1 MLVSLKEISK
11 YVDLSGLS
19 ANDIA
24 KRLTDAG
31 IEVEEIKHFSEGT
44 NLVIGEIISCE
55 KLEKSDHLHRCK
67 VNIGDDIL
75 SIICGA
81 PNARVGLKVI
91 VAKVGAKLPH
101 DITIKQSKICGEDSY
116 GMLCSLKELGVED
129 KYLKEEQ
136 IKGIEELP
144 IDAKVGE
151 TDVLGYLGIDDTILD
166 LKLLANR
173 SDCLSLYSVSKEIAA
188 LFKRKLNIPTYEDL
202 ANTNIDFKV
211 GSESNNSKAF
221 RARIFKNVTIKES
234 PNWLKNI
241 LHSEGIRSIN
251 NIVDIGNYVML
262 LTGQPVH
269 MYDLD
274 KLPKN
279 ELFVKDN
286 IDTKVK
292 ALDEKEYQI
301 NEGDLVVTSN
311 NIPVCIAGVMGLENV
326 SVTEKTKNICLE
338 VAYFY
343 GPRIRKTSS
352 RLGLSSDSSMRY
364 IKGINLHMMDET
376 LIIATKLI
384 HDLAS
389 CNEISYTNTYDK
401 LDKSLKEIKCSVSY
415 INNRL
420 SSNVS
425 KDIILDTLKTLYFGI
440 KEIDEDNFIATV
452 PPFRNDI
459 EGKADLSEEIV
470 RYLGFDIITTHLP
483 LMETSLGG
491 RSLNDN
497 KVKIIKDYLLNQG
510 LYEILT
516 YTLLSKKESKYFNIL
531 NKDEPYVIMN
541 PLTEDH
547 KVVRKT
553 LLTSLIN
560 TICYNLSYQNKNF
573 GLFEVSNIETK
584 KENSEYLAIGLVNK
598 KLEMDLFKSEEY
610 SFYDLKGYIYNI
622 FRILNISE
630 SRIRLERFNSEEF
643 HPTRSALIYLD
654 NKLIGVFGE
663 LHPLLKQ
670 QFGIKKDHLVIG
682 EINLTKLF
690 DVRTSNNKFK
700 EFSKFPSVN
709 RDYAFYLNDK
719 LTYSDIIK
727 EIKKGSNLIKDI
739 KLFDIYKDQNGLT
752 SLALTVTLEK
762 DNGSFLANEI
772 TDIDLKIKDIIVNKL
787 HLNLRG

>member
-279 ELFVKDN
+279 ELVVKDN

-338 VAYFY
+338 VAHFY

-389 CNEISYTNTYDK
+389 CNEISYTNTYDE

-516 YTLLSKKESKYFNIL
+516 YTLLSEKESKYFNIL

-560 TICYNLSYQNKNF
+560 TICYNLNYQNKNF

-682 EINLTKLF
+682 EINLTKLL

>member
-55 KLEKSDHLHRCK
+55 KLEKSDHLHCCK

-81 PNARVGLKVI
+81 PNARAGLKVI

-151 TDVLGYLGIDDTILD
+151 TNVLGYLGIDDTILD

-279 ELFVKDN
+279 ELVVKDN

-338 VAYFY
+338 VAHFY

-425 KDIILDTLKTLYFGI
+425 KDIILNTLKTLYFDI
-440 KEIDEDNFIATV
+440 KEIDEDNFIASV

-491 RSLNDN
+491 KSLNDN

-516 YTLLSKKESKYFNIL
+516 YTLLSEKESKYFNIL

-560 TICYNLSYQNKNF
+560 TICYNLNYQNKNF

-584 KENSEYLAIGLVNK
+584 KEISEYLAIGLVNK

-682 EINLTKLF
+682 EINLTKLL

-709 RDYAFYLNDK
+709 RDYAFYLKDK

>member
-11 YVDLSGLS
+11 YVDLGGLS

-55 KLEKSDHLHRCK
+55 KLEKSDHLHCCK

-279 ELFVKDN
+279 ELVVKDN

-338 VAYFY
+338 VAHFY

-425 KDIILDTLKTLYFGI
+425 KDIILDTLKTLYFDI

-516 YTLLSKKESKYFNIL
+516 YTLLSEKESKYFNIL

-560 TICYNLSYQNKNF
+560 TICYNLNYQNKNF

-682 EINLTKLF
+682 EINLTKLL

>member
-279 ELFVKDN
+279 ELVVKDN

-338 VAYFY
+338 VAHFY

-389 CNEISYTNTYDK
+389 CNEISYTNTYDE
-401 LDKSLKEIKCSVSY
+401 LNKSLKEIKCSVSY

-425 KDIILDTLKTLYFGI
+425 KDIILDTLKTLYFDI

-516 YTLLSKKESKYFNIL
+516 YTLLSEKESKYFNIL

-560 TICYNLSYQNKNF
+560 TICYNLNYQNKNF

-682 EINLTKLF
+682 EINLTKLL

-752 SLALTVTLEK
+752 SIALTVTLEK

>member
-19 ANDIA
+19 ANDIT

-55 KLEKSDHLHRCK
+55 KLEKSDHLHCCK

-81 PNARVGLKVI
+81 PNARAGLKVI

-279 ELFVKDN
+279 ELVVKDN

-338 VAYFY
+338 VAHFY
-343 GPRIRKTSS
+343 GSRIRKTSS

-425 KDIILDTLKTLYFGI
+425 KDIILDTLKTLYFDV

-516 YTLLSKKESKYFNIL
+516 YTLLSEKESKYFNIL

-560 TICYNLSYQNKNF
+560 TICYNLNYQNKNF

-682 EINLTKLF
+682 EINLTKLL

>member
-279 ELFVKDN
+279 ELVVKDN

-338 VAYFY
+338 VAHFY

-516 YTLLSKKESKYFNIL
+516 YTLLSEKESKYFNIL

-560 TICYNLSYQNKNF
+560 TICYNLNYQNKNF

-682 EINLTKLF
+682 EINLTKLL

>member
-81 PNARVGLKVI
+81 PNARAGLKVI

-151 TDVLGYLGIDDTILD
+151 TNVLGYLGIDDTILD

-279 ELFVKDN
+279 ELVVKDN

-338 VAYFY
+338 VAHFY

-389 CNEISYTNTYDK
+389 CNEISYTNTYDE

-459 EGKADLSEEIV
+459 EDKADLSEEIV

-516 YTLLSKKESKYFNIL
+516 YTLLSEKESKYFNIL

-560 TICYNLSYQNKNF
+560 TICYNLNYQNKNF

-682 EINLTKLF
+682 EINLTKLL

>member
-129 KYLKEEQ
+129 KYLKDEQ

-279 ELFVKDN
+279 ELIVKDN

-338 VAYFY
+338 VAHFY

-389 CNEISYTNTYDK
+389 CNEISYTNTYDE

-425 KDIILDTLKTLYFGI
+425 KDIILDTLKTLYFDI

-516 YTLLSKKESKYFNIL
+516 YTLLSEKESKYFNIL

-560 TICYNLSYQNKNF
+560 TICYNLNYQNKNF

-682 EINLTKLF
+682 EINLTKLL
-690 DVRTSNNKFK
+690 DIRTSNNKFK
-700 EFSKFPSVN
+700 EFSNFPSVN

-752 SLALTVTLEK
+752 SIALTVTLEK

>member
-151 TDVLGYLGIDDTILD
+151 TNVLGYLGIDDTILD

-221 RARIFKNVTIKES
+221 RARIFKNVIIKES

-279 ELFVKDN
+279 ELVVKDN

-338 VAYFY
+338 VAHFY

-425 KDIILDTLKTLYFGI
+425 KDIILNTLKTLYFDI

-516 YTLLSKKESKYFNIL
+516 YTLLSEKESKYFNIL

-560 TICYNLSYQNKNF
+560 TVCYNLNYQNKNF

-682 EINLTKLF
+682 EINLTKLL

-709 RDYAFYLNDK
+709 RDYAFYLKDK
-719 LTYSDIIK
+719 LTYNDIIK

>member
-55 KLEKSDHLHRCK
+55 KLEKSDHLHCCK

-81 PNARVGLKVI
+81 PNARAGLKVI

-151 TDVLGYLGIDDTILD
+151 TNVLGYLGIDDTILD

-279 ELFVKDN
+279 ELVVKDN

-338 VAYFY
+338 VAHFY

-389 CNEISYTNTYDK
+389 CNEISYTNTYDE

-440 KEIDEDNFIATV
+440 KEIDEDSFIATV

-516 YTLLSKKESKYFNIL
+516 YTLLSEKESKYFNIL

-560 TICYNLSYQNKNF
+560 TICYNLNYQNKNF

-663 LHPLLKQ
+663 RDWL
-670 QFGIKKDHLVIG
+670 
-682 EINLTKLF
+682 IN
-690 DVRTSNNKFK
+690 V
-700 EFSKFPSVN
+700 PSV
-709 RDYAFYLNDK
+709 Y
-719 LTYSDIIK
+719 
-727 EIKKGSNLIKDI
+727 
-739 KLFDIYKDQNGLT
+739 
-752 SLALTVTLEK
+752 
-762 DNGSFLANEI
+762 
-772 TDIDLKIKDIIVNKL
+772 
-787 HLNLRG
+787 

>member
-1 MLVSLKEISK
+1 
-11 YVDLSGLS
+11 
-19 ANDIA
+19 
-24 KRLTDAG
+24 
-31 IEVEEIKHFSEGT
+31 
-44 NLVIGEIISCE
+44 
-55 KLEKSDHLHRCK
+55 
-67 VNIGDDIL
+67 
-75 SIICGA
+75 
-81 PNARVGLKVI
+81 
-91 VAKVGAKLPH
+91 
-101 DITIKQSKICGEDSY
+101 
-116 GMLCSLKELGVED
+116 
-129 KYLKEEQ
+129 
-136 IKGIEELP
+136 
-144 IDAKVGE
+144 
-151 TDVLGYLGIDDTILD
+151 
-166 LKLLANR
+166 
-173 SDCLSLYSVSKEIAA
+173 
-188 LFKRKLNIPTYEDL
+188 
-202 ANTNIDFKV
+202 
-211 GSESNNSKAF
+211 
-221 RARIFKNVTIKES
+221 
-234 PNWLKNI
+234 
-241 LHSEGIRSIN
+241 
-251 NIVDIGNYVML
+251 ML

-279 ELFVKDN
+279 ELVVKDN

-338 VAYFY
+338 VAHFY

-389 CNEISYTNTYDK
+389 CNEISYTNTYDE

-425 KDIILDTLKTLYFGI
+425 KDIILDTLKTLYFDI

-516 YTLLSKKESKYFNIL
+516 YTLLSEKESKYFNIL

-560 TICYNLSYQNKNF
+560 TICYNLNYQNKNF

-643 HPTRSALIYLD
+643 HPTRSTLIYLD

-682 EINLTKLF
+682 EINLTKLL

-752 SLALTVTLEK
+752 SIALTVTLEK

>member
-1 MLVSLKEISK
+1 MFVSLKEISK

-55 KLEKSDHLHRCK
+55 KIEKSDHLHRCK

-151 TDVLGYLGIDDTILD
+151 TNVLGYLGIDDTILD

-202 ANTNIDFKV
+202 ANANIDFKV

-221 RARIFKNVTIKES
+221 RARIFKNVMIKES

-279 ELFVKDN
+279 ELVVKDN

-338 VAYFY
+338 VAHFY

-389 CNEISYTNTYDK
+389 CNEISYTNTYDE

-425 KDIILDTLKTLYFGI
+425 KDVILDTLKTLYFDI

-516 YTLLSKKESKYFNIL
+516 YTLLSEKESKYFNIL

-560 TICYNLSYQNKNF
+560 TICYNLNYQNKNF

-670 QFGIKKDHLVIG
+670 QFGIKKDRLVIG
-682 EINLTKLF
+682 EINLTKLL

-727 EIKKGSNLIKDI
+727 EIKKGSNLIKDV

-752 SLALTVTLEK
+752 SIALTVTLEK

>member
-55 KLEKSDHLHRCK
+55 KIEKSDHLHCCK

-101 DITIKQSKICGEDSY
+101 DITIKQSKICGENSY

-211 GSESNNSKAF
+211 GSESSNSKAF

-279 ELFVKDN
+279 ELVVKDN

-338 VAYFY
+338 VAHFY

-389 CNEISYTNTYDK
+389 CNEISYTNTYDE

-440 KEIDEDNFIATV
+440 KETDEDNFIATV

-516 YTLLSKKESKYFNIL
+516 YTLLSEKESKYFNIL

-560 TICYNLSYQNKNF
+560 TVCYNLNYQNKNF

-682 EINLTKLF
+682 EINLTKLL

-709 RDYAFYLNDK
+709 RDYAFYLKDK
-719 LTYSDIIK
+719 LIYNDIIK

>member
-31 IEVEEIKHFSEGT
+31 IEVEEIKYFSEGT

-101 DITIKQSKICGEDSY
+101 DITIKQSKICGENSY

-279 ELFVKDN
+279 ELVVKDN

-338 VAYFY
+338 VAHFY

-389 CNEISYTNTYDK
+389 CNEISYTNTYDE

-425 KDIILDTLKTLYFGI
+425 KDIILDTLKTLYFDI

-516 YTLLSKKESKYFNIL
+516 YTLLSEKESKYFNIL

-560 TICYNLSYQNKNF
+560 TICYNLNYQNKNF

-682 EINLTKLF
+682 EINLTKLL

-752 SLALTVTLEK
+752 SIALTVTLEK

>member
-279 ELFVKDN
+279 ELVVKDN

-338 VAYFY
+338 VAHFY

-389 CNEISYTNTYDK
+389 CNEISYTNTYDE
-401 LDKSLKEIKCSVSY
+401 LNKSLKEIKCSVSY

-425 KDIILDTLKTLYFGI
+425 KDIILDTLKTLYFDI

-516 YTLLSKKESKYFNIL
+516 YTLLSEKESKYFNIL

-560 TICYNLSYQNKNF
+560 TICYNLNYQNKNF

-643 HPTRSALIYLD
+643 HPTRSTLIYLD

-670 QFGIKKDHLVIG
+670 QLGIKKDHLVIG
-682 EINLTKLF
+682 EINLTKLL

-752 SLALTVTLEK
+752 SIALTVTLEK

>member
-75 SIICGA
+75 SIVCGA

-279 ELFVKDN
+279 ELVVKDN

-338 VAYFY
+338 VAHFY

-376 LIIATKLI
+376 LIITTKLI

-389 CNEISYTNTYDK
+389 CNEISYTNTYDE
-401 LDKSLKEIKCSVSY
+401 LNKSLKEIKCSVSY

-425 KDIILDTLKTLYFGI
+425 KDIILDTLKTLYFDI

-516 YTLLSKKESKYFNIL
+516 YTLLSEKESKYFNIL

-560 TICYNLSYQNKNF
+560 TICYNLNYQNKNF

-682 EINLTKLF
+682 EINLTKLL

-752 SLALTVTLEK
+752 SIALTVTLEK

>member
-75 SIICGA
+75 SIICGS

-151 TDVLGYLGIDDTILD
+151 TNVLGYLGIDDTILD

-279 ELFVKDN
+279 ELVVKDN

-338 VAYFY
+338 VAHFY

-389 CNEISYTNTYDK
+389 CNEISYTNTYDE

-459 EGKADLSEEIV
+459 EDKADLSEEIV

-516 YTLLSKKESKYFNIL
+516 YTLLSEKESKYFNIL

-560 TICYNLSYQNKNF
+560 TICYNLNYQNKNF

-682 EINLTKLF
+682 EINLTKLL

>member
-279 ELFVKDN
+279 ELVVKDN

-338 VAYFY
+338 VAHFY

-364 IKGINLHMMDET
+364 IKGINLPVVT
-376 LIIATKLI
+376 ILF
-384 HDLAS
+384 
-389 CNEISYTNTYDK
+389 
-401 LDKSLKEIKCSVSY
+401 
-415 INNRL
+415 
-420 SSNVS
+420 
-425 KDIILDTLKTLYFGI
+425 IILDIFTPI
-440 KEIDEDNFIATV
+440 MFIIPSNT
-452 PPFRNDI
+452 
-459 EGKADLSEEIV
+459 SIV
-470 RYLGFDIITTHLP
+470 IAIIFCTTGFCAGSQTAPNAVGNPIAIAAQAIILIAHF
-483 LMETSLGG
+483 
-491 RSLNDN
+491 
-497 KVKIIKDYLLNQG
+497 II
-510 LYEILT
+510 
-516 YTLLSKKESKYFNIL
+516 
-531 NKDEPYVIMN
+531 P
-541 PLTEDH
+541 
-547 KVVRKT
+547 
-553 LLTSLIN
+553 
-560 TICYNLSYQNKNF
+560 
-573 GLFEVSNIETK
+573 
-584 KENSEYLAIGLVNK
+584 
-598 KLEMDLFKSEEY
+598 
-610 SFYDLKGYIYNI
+610 
-622 FRILNISE
+622 
-630 SRIRLERFNSEEF
+630 
-643 HPTRSALIYLD
+643 
-654 NKLIGVFGE
+654 
-663 LHPLLKQ
+663 
-670 QFGIKKDHLVIG
+670 
-682 EINLTKLF
+682 
-690 DVRTSNNKFK
+690 TSNPTKSPN
-700 EFSKFPSVN
+700 
-709 RDYAFYLNDK
+709 A
-719 LTYSDIIK
+719 
-727 EIKKGSNLIKDI
+727 
-739 KLFDIYKDQNGLT
+739 
-752 SLALTVTLEK
+752 SLA
-762 DNGSFLANEI
+762 
-772 TDIDLKIKDIIVNKL
+772 
-787 HLNLRG
+787 

>member
-55 KLEKSDHLHRCK
+55 KLEKSDHLHCCK

-81 PNARVGLKVI
+81 PNARAGLKVI

-151 TDVLGYLGIDDTILD
+151 TNVLGYLGIDDTILD

-279 ELFVKDN
+279 ELVVKDN

-338 VAYFY
+338 VAHFY

-516 YTLLSKKESKYFNIL
+516 YTLLSEKESKYFNIL

-560 TICYNLSYQNKNF
+560 TICYNLNYQNKNF

-682 EINLTKLF
+682 EINLTKLL

-709 RDYAFYLNDK
+709 RDYAFYLKDK

>member
-55 KLEKSDHLHRCK
+55 KIEKSDHLHCCK

-101 DITIKQSKICGEDSY
+101 DITIKQSKICGENSY

-211 GSESNNSKAF
+211 GSESSNSKAF

-279 ELFVKDN
+279 ELVVKDN

-338 VAYFY
+338 VAHFY

-389 CNEISYTNTYDK
+389 CNEISYTNTYDE

-425 KDIILDTLKTLYFGI
+425 KDIILDTLKTLYFDI
-440 KEIDEDNFIATV
+440 KEIDDDNFIATV

-516 YTLLSKKESKYFNIL
+516 YTLLSEKESKYFNIL

-560 TICYNLSYQNKNF
+560 TVCYNLNYQNKNF

-682 EINLTKLF
+682 EINLTKLL

-709 RDYAFYLNDK
+709 RDYAFYLKDK
-719 LTYSDIIK
+719 LIYNDIIK

>member
-1 MLVSLKEISK
+1 MLVSLKEVSK

-279 ELFVKDN
+279 ELVVKDN

-389 CNEISYTNTYDK
+389 CNEISYTNTYDE

-425 KDIILDTLKTLYFGI
+425 KDIILDTLKTLYFDI

-516 YTLLSKKESKYFNIL
+516 YTLLSEKESKHFNIL

-560 TICYNLSYQNKNF
+560 TICYNLNYQNKNF

-682 EINLTKLF
+682 EINLTKLL
-690 DVRTSNNKFK
+690 DVRTGNNKFK

-752 SLALTVTLEK
+752 SIALTVTLEK

>member
-55 KLEKSDHLHRCK
+55 KLEKSDHLHCCK

-279 ELFVKDN
+279 ELVVKDN

-338 VAYFY
+338 VAHFY

-389 CNEISYTNTYDK
+389 CNEISYTNTYDE

-425 KDIILDTLKTLYFGI
+425 KDIILDTLKTLYFDI

-516 YTLLSKKESKYFNIL
+516 YTLLSEKESKYFNIL
-531 NKDEPYVIMN
+531 NKDEPYIIMN

-560 TICYNLSYQNKNF
+560 TICYNLNYQNKNF

-682 EINLTKLF
+682 EINLTKLL

-752 SLALTVTLEK
+752 SIALTVTLEK

>member
-151 TDVLGYLGIDDTILD
+151 TNVLGYLGIDDTILD

-173 SDCLSLYSVSKEIAA
+173 SDCLSLYSVSKEITA

-279 ELFVKDN
+279 ELVVKDN

-338 VAYFY
+338 VAHFY

-516 YTLLSKKESKYFNIL
+516 YTLLSEKESKYFNIL

-560 TICYNLSYQNKNF
+560 TICYNLNYQNKNF

-584 KENSEYLAIGLVNK
+584 KEISEYLAIGLVNK

-682 EINLTKLF
+682 EINLTKLL

-709 RDYAFYLNDK
+709 RDYAFYLKDK